1 VGAKMRAMALL
12 SVLAPILLVIALGAF
27 LEWRRFFG
35 SGFVH
40 GANRLTYWVALPV
53 LVLHSLATASRAETE
68 VVGLLGVLMGAT
80 LVGIALA
87 WMVARL
93 IGVEGSAVGTWVQ
106 AAFRGNL
113 TFVGLPLL
121 LTLPDVPRTAAIL
134 ALGPLLVVY
143 NGMSVILLLASR
155 APVDGSG
162 VRLMLRELIR
172 NPIILACVL
181 GGALYLLDLRLWLP
195 LELALGQIAK
205 MAVPLALLSIGSA
218 LVATPLQGNVRRAV
232 LAACFKSIVSPL
244 IGLGL
249 ARVAQLDPGTTR
261 VVVVLLACPTAG
273 ISYTMVRELGGDQA
287 IAAGT
292 IVISTLLSALTLAA
306 ILAWV

>member
-1 VGAKMRAMALL
+1 MALL

-35 SGFVH
+35 PGFVA

-53 LVLHSLATASRAETE
+53 LVLHSLATAAHVPTD
-68 VVGLLGVLMGAT
+68 VGKLLSVLLGAT

-87 WMVARL
+87 WTVARL
-93 IGVEGSAVGTWVQ
+93 IGVSGASVGTWIQ

-121 LTLPDVPRTAAIL
+121 LALPDVPRTAAIL
-134 ALGPLLVVY
+134 CLAPLLVVY
-143 NGMSVILLLASR
+143 NGMSVVLLLSSR
-155 APVDGSG
+155 KDRDGSG
-162 VRLMLRELIR
+162 VRLVARELVR
-172 NPIILACVL
+172 NPVIVASLL
-181 GGALYLLDLRLWLP
+181 GGAYFLGDWHLWEP
-195 LELALGQIAK
+195 LERTLGQLAK

-218 LVATPLQGNVRRAV
+218 LVATPLRGNVRSAL
-232 LAACFKSIVSPL
+232 LAACFKALLSPL

-249 ARVAQLDPGTTR
+249 ARLADLDPGSTR
-261 VVVVLLACPTAG
+261 VVLLFLACPTAG

-287 IAAGT
+287 VAAGS
-292 IVISTLLSALTLAA
+292 IVLSTLLSALSLAA
-306 ILAWV
+306 ILSWA

>member
-1 VGAKMRAMALL
+1 MRAMVLL
-12 SVLAPILLVIALGAF
+12 PVLAPILLVIALGAF

-35 SGFVH
+35 PGFVA

-53 LVLHSLATASRAETE
+53 LVFHSLTTAAHGETE
-68 VVGLLGVLMGAT
+68 VASLLGVLVGAT
-80 LVGIALA
+80 WVGIALA
-87 WMVARL
+87 WVLARS
-93 IGVEGSAVGTWVQ
+93 IGVEGPSVGTWIQ

-134 ALGPLLVVY
+134 ALAPLLVVY

-155 APVDGSG
+155 APVDRSS
-162 VRLMLRELIR
+162 VRLMLRELVR
-172 NPIILACVL
+172 NPIILASVL
-181 GGALYLLDLRLWLP
+181 GGAWYLLELRVWLP
-195 LELALGQIAK
+195 LELALGQVAK

-218 LVATPLQGNVRRAV
+218 LVTTPLQGNVRWAM
-232 LAACFKSIVSPL
+232 LAACFKSIASPL

-249 ARVAQLDPGTTR
+249 ARLAQLDPGATR
-261 VVVVLLACPTAG
+261 VVLVLLACPTAG

-292 IVISTLLSALTLAA
+292 IVISTLLSALSLAA
-306 ILAWV
+306 ILTWV

>member
-1 VGAKMRAMALL
+1 
-12 SVLAPILLVIALGAF
+12 
-27 LEWRRFFG
+27 
-35 SGFVH
+35 
-40 GANRLTYWVALPV
+40 
-53 LVLHSLATASRAETE
+53 
-68 VVGLLGVLMGAT
+68 
-80 LVGIALA
+80 
-87 WMVARL
+87 
-93 IGVEGSAVGTWVQ
+93 
-106 AAFRGNL
+106 
-113 TFVGLPLL
+113 
-121 LTLPDVPRTAAIL
+121 
-134 ALGPLLVVY
+134 
-143 NGMSVILLLASR
+143 
-155 APVDGSG
+155 
-162 VRLMLRELIR
+162 
-172 NPIILACVL
+172 
-181 GGALYLLDLRLWLP
+181 
-195 LELALGQIAK
+195 

-249 ARVAQLDPGTTR
+249 ARLAQLDPGTTR